1 MRRKFQ
7 EIISPRAFL
16 YIRYLP
22 GILMMFKNWIPFLL
36 TYVGVQNRAYSFK
49 LRNGMVIKT
58 PDGMSSGT
66 IMVVF
71 VKKDYGDPPA
81 ENSVVIDIG
90 ANIGV
95 YSLFVTQ
102 SKGTRVYAYEPMP
115 ENFRF
120 LKENVA
126 LNSMEQRIIPFKYAI
141 SGNAEKRRLY
151 LGESPLHSFLPVS
164 SSPFNAKFS
173 PSAPSAEQES
183 IEVECVSLQQVF
195 EANQIQICDLLKIDC
210 EGAEY
215 DILYN
220 LPDVF
225 FSRIKEIRLEYH
237 NHLQNTL
244 NTGDALAEFLKAK
257 GFQIIMLQSG
267 SPFQGSI
274 WTQRT

>member
-7 EIISPRAFL
+7 EIISPRALL

-22 GILMMFKNWIPFLL
+22 GILMIVKNWIPFLL
-36 TYVGVQNRAYSFK
+36 TYVGVQNRACSFK
-49 LRNGMVIKT
+49 FRNGMVIKT

-71 VKKDYGDPPA
+71 VKNDYGDPPP

-126 LNSMEQRIIPFKYAI
+126 LNSMEQRIMPFQYAI
-141 SGNAEKRRLY
+141 SGKAEKRRLY

-173 PSAPSAEQES
+173 LSAPSTEQES
-183 IEVECVSLQQVF
+183 IAVECVSLQQVF

-220 LPDVF
+220 LPEVF

-237 NHLQNTL
+237 NHLHNTL

-257 GFQIIMLQSG
+257 GFQIIMLQRG

>member
-1 MRRKFQ
+1 MQ

-22 GILMMFKNWIPFLL
+22 GILMIIKNWIPFLL

-49 LRNGMVIKT
+49 LRNGMIIKT

-71 VKKDYGDPPA
+71 VKKDYGEPPP

-102 SKGTRVYAYEPMP
+102 SRKTRVYAYEPMP
-115 ENFRF
+115 ENFRL

-126 LNSMEQRIIPFKYAI
+126 LNSMEQRIVPFQYAI
-141 SGNAEKRRLY
+141 SGKVEKRRLF

-173 PSAPSAEQES
+173 LSAPPVEQES

-225 FSRIKEIRLEYH
+225 FSRIREIRLEYH

-244 NTGDALAEFLKAK
+244 NTGNALAEFLKAK

-274 WTQRT
+274 WTQRK